1 MAVRVNTATFD
12 FNAAIDDVKNKNSD
26 KAINKLLAFGKIFT
40 NISSWQIGED
50 NKTAIPVFIAPKGY
64 EEVVQYKTNN
74 CVNIVYKRKGAME
87 QYAKVV
93 VKSMDSK
100 PLLVEGLH
108 YDSRFNFEVVIGLN
122 GLTFCFD
129 KKVTSEEVMESI
141 SSGDIKTK
149 ITA

>member
-1 MAVRVNTATFD
+1 MTVNVNTENFD
-12 FNAAIDDVKNKNSD
+12 FPAAIDDVKNKNSD

-40 NISSWQIGED
+40 NISSWQVIED
-50 NKTAIPVFIAPKGY
+50 NKTVIPVFTAPKGY

-74 CVNIVYKRKGAME
+74 FVNIVYKRKGAME
-87 QYAKVV
+87 QYVKVV
-93 VKSMDSK
+93 IKSMDSK
-100 PLLVEGLH
+100 PLLVEDLH

-129 KKVTSEEVMESI
+129 KKVTVDEVLNSITSENGKI
-141 SSGDIKTK
+141 K

>member
-1 MAVRVNTATFD
+1 MAVKVNTATFD

-40 NISSWQIGED
+40 NITSWQISED
-50 NKTAIPVFIAPKGY
+50 NRSVIPIFSAPKGY
-64 EEVVQYKTNN
+64 EKVVQYKTNN
-74 CVNIVYKRKGAME
+74 FVNIVYKRKGAME
-87 QYAKVV
+87 QYVKVV

>member
-12 FNAAIDDVKNKNSD
+12 FNEAIDDVKNKNSD

-40 NISSWQIGED
+40 NITSWQISED
-50 NKTAIPVFIAPKGY
+50 NRSVIPIFSAPKGY
-64 EEVVQYKTNN
+64 EKVVQYKTNN
-74 CVNIVYKRKGAME
+74 FVNIVYKRKGAKE
-87 QYAKVV
+87 QYVKVI
-93 VKSMDSK
+93 VKSMNPKSLFVDN
-100 PLLVEGLH
+100 LH

-129 KKVTSEEVMESI
+129 KKVTEDEVMKYI
-141 SSGDIKTK
+141 TSGDVETK

>member
-12 FNAAIDDVKNKNSD
+12 FSAAIDDVKNKNSD
-26 KAINKLLAFGKIFT
+26 KAINKLLAFGRIFT
-40 NISSWQIGED
+40 NIASWQISED
-50 NKTAIPVFIAPKGY
+50 NRSVIPVFAAPKGY

-74 CVNIVYKRKGAME
+74 FVNIVYKRKGVME
-87 QYAKVV
+87 QYVKVAI
-93 VKSMDSK
+93 KSMNQKS
-100 PLLVEGLH
+100 LVVEGLH

-129 KKVTSEEVMESI
+129 KKVTEDEVLNCITGENSKI
-141 SSGDIKTK
+141 K